1 MWEQVKQSMIF
12 YFSGYFLTTQEG
24 VDSMMAVAK
33 YSAQTEKQVQ
43 YISYSLKT
51 ICPVIGV
58 LATVPKKR
66 SWSEGIGGGAFRRRD
81 DATVTLNQLNI
92 TVTVTVTEL

>member
-43 YISYSLKT
+43 YKLELQSQNHLPRHRCSRNSSKKGAQARASVAGLSVVGMTQLSL
-51 ICPVIGV
+51 
-58 LATVPKKR
+58 
-66 SWSEGIGGGAFRRRD
+66 
-81 DATVTLNQLNI
+81 
-92 TVTVTVTEL
+92 

>member
-43 YISYSLKT
+43 YKLELQSQNHLPRHRCSRNSS
-51 ICPVIGV
+51 
-58 LATVPKKR
+58 KKR
-66 SWSEGIGGGAFRRRD
+66 SSSEGIGGGAFRRRD

-92 TVTVTVTEL
+92 NCN